1 MPNRNFVSLYK
12 RNGYSWSIPEI
23 LRLQREF
30 ELLELSVEEISRRH
44 HRSPYAIACRLV
56 DEGFASQVCIEV
68 SQYLGCY
75 NNSNSNTT
83 FSDDNICLSISEE
96 TRSNYDSNSERSDV
110 TSDSADEIATLKSQV
125 SDLNSKLDSILSMLR
140 RSNGGSVIGMY

>member
-1 MPNRNFVSLYK
+1 MTKKFLNIYK
-12 RNGYSWSIPEI
+12 RNGYCWSIPEI

-30 ELLELSVEEISRRH
+30 ELLELSVDEIGRRH

-56 DEGFASQVCIEV
+56 DEGFASQECKEV
-68 SQYLGCY
+68 SQYLEF
-75 NNSNSNTT
+75 NNSYTNT
-83 FSDDNICLSISEE
+83 SVSENNMSISEE
-96 TRSNYDSNSERSDV
+96 SSQRSDI
-110 TSDSADEIATLKSQV
+110 TSDSTDEISTLKSQV

>member
-1 MPNRNFVSLYK
+1 MPKRDFVTTYK
-12 RNGYSWSIPEI
+12 RNGYTWSIPET

-30 ELLELSVEEISRRH
+30 ELLELSVEEISKLHQRT
-44 HRSPYAIACRLV
+44 PYAIACRLV
-56 DEGFASQVCIEV
+56 DEDFASQECKEI

-75 NNSNSNTT
+75 NNSNTSV
-83 FSDDNICLSISEE
+83 SDDNISLSYSEE
-96 TRSNYDSNSERSDV
+96 TTSQKSSI
-110 TSDSADEIATLKSQV
+110 TSDSEDEISTLKSQV